1 MAHELDGTYQVS
13 STTSYQGPIKQK
25 SDGITKIANGQTERF
40 DDANCKWTSTF
51 TVLNE
56 NEVEMVSVA
65 DPTEADEDFLL
76 IGPDGAPTSEPTT
89 FRFTLK
95 LQRKDDKIQ
104 MSGQIQHG
112 HDLVFLT
119 MRKVADPEGET

>member
-13 STTSYQGPIKQK
+13 STSSYQGPIKQK
-25 SDGITKIANGQTERF
+25 SDGITKIVDGKTERL
-40 DDANCKWTSTF
+40 DEAKCKWTSTF
-51 TVLNE
+51 NVLNE

-65 DPTEADEDFLL
+65 DPSGADEDFLL
-76 IGPDGAPTSEPTT
+76 IGPDGTPTSETTT
-89 FRFTLK
+89 FKFILK

-119 MRKVADPEGET
+119 MRKIADQ